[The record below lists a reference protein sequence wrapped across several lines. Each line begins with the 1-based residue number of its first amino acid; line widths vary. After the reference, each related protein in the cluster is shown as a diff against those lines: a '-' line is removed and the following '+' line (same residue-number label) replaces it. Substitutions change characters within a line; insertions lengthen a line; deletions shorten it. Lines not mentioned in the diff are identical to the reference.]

1 MSVPVPSIVLY
12 RANSKCSSVLTEGD
26 TAKCRVE
33 AQRFQHGSYT
43 LLHDTDSH
51 AGEMALDVVLFILGS
66 GITLDVVLFI
76 LGSGITLD
84 LVFFS
89 IITGPWL
96 ECMYLSFTRYG
107 LQGLPIFKVT

>member
-66 GITLDVVLFI
+66 GITLD
-76 LGSGITLD
+76 